1 MARNARYDRQIALDK
16 AMNLFWERGYA
27 GASMKQIEQALDMR
41 PGSIYAT
48 FGSKDGLF
56 SEALAAYAQRSGLE
70 LREHLAGSP
79 SVMDGLQEHLR
90 CIARQASPGG
100 ESPSRACMVVKTLLE
115 ASNTNTA
122 IANQANSILSAIEQ
136 ALTELL
142 EQAKRQGELA
152 PGTHCAR
159 LARLLQAQIIGLR
172 SFAQREISS
181 EQVAEPCR
189 RHGSHA
195 RSLSCPPLDPARS
208 GPAPDIGTNGEL
220 SLSQQCVSITALC
233 RCLPQ

>member
-56 SEALAAYAQRSGLE
+56 GEALAAYAQRSGVE
-70 LREHLAGSP
+70 LREHLAGNS
-79 SVMDGLQEHLR
+79 SVLDGLQEHLR

-122 IANQANSILSAIEQ
+122 IANQANSILNAIEQ
-136 ALTELL
+136 TLTELL

-181 EQVAEPCR
+181 EQVAELAEDMAAMLDHYR
-189 RHGSHA
+189 ARH
-195 RSLSCPPLDPARS
+195 
-208 GPAPDIGTNGEL
+208 
-220 SLSQQCVSITALC
+220 
-233 RCLPQ
+233 

>member
-56 SEALAAYAQRSGLE
+56 GEALAAYAHQGGIE
-70 LREHLAGSP
+70 LRERLAGHS
-79 SVMDGLQEHLR
+79 SVLDGLQEYLHR
-90 CIARQASPGG
+90 IAQQSCPGAKT
-100 ESPSRACMVVKTLLE
+100 PSRACMIVKTLLE

-122 IANQANSILSAIEQ
+122 IATQANLILDTIEQ
-136 ALTELL
+136 SLRELL
-142 EQAKRQGELA
+142 EQAKRQGELV
-152 PGTHCAR
+152 PDTDCAR

-172 SFAQREISS
+172 SFAQREIGAD
-181 EQVAEPCR
+181 QVIDLADDMAAILDHYR
-189 RHGSHA
+189 ARH
-195 RSLSCPPLDPARS
+195 
-208 GPAPDIGTNGEL
+208 
-220 SLSQQCVSITALC
+220 
-233 RCLPQ
+233 

>member
-70 LREHLAGSP
+70 LREHLAGKP
-79 SVMDGLQEHLR
+79 SVLDGLQEHLR

-115 ASNTNTA
+115 ASNTNPVL
-122 IANQANSILSAIEQ
+122 ANQANSILSAIEQ

-142 EQAKRQGELA
+142 EQAKLQGELA

-181 EQVAEPCR
+181 EQVAELAEDMAAMLDHYR
-189 RHGSHA
+189 ARH
-195 RSLSCPPLDPARS
+195 
-208 GPAPDIGTNGEL
+208 
-220 SLSQQCVSITALC
+220 
-233 RCLPQ
+233 